1 MYKTG
6 AAVFVQQQP
15 PYAPYGPP
23 SGNMFQPSYPPQQH
37 MVGGSSHQGQQ
48 QQQYNATAPPPQAYH
63 PQPERDYNDIHKE
76 PRSMYPRP
84 DYEWHWVTI
93 YCMKR
98 ITMKITAWFDHHP
111 VINVVPHHRSLQLWV
126 YSLIILFMKCWKLW
140 GGSNMS
146 LRCSWVFFLCAG
158 IRMGTWILYNIHNHE
173 AATNFAKN
181 GVLLVPVRFGG
192 NICGKWKVPKKW
204 L

>member
-1 MYKTG
+1 MVFVISARIFRRTSIYKIKSWLPESCILSSLLKQNLKFKECSKRSFLLFMYKTG

-48 QQQYNATAPPPQAYH
+48 QQQYNASAPPPQAYH

-84 DYEWHWVTI
+84 DYE
-93 YCMKR
+93 
-98 ITMKITAWFDHHP
+98 
-111 VINVVPHHRSLQLWV
+111 
-126 YSLIILFMKCWKLW
+126 
-140 GGSNMS
+140 
-146 LRCSWVFFLCAG
+146 
-158 IRMGTWILYNIHNHE
+158 
-173 AATNFAKN
+173 
-181 GVLLVPVRFGG
+181 
-192 NICGKWKVPKKW
+192 
-204 L
+204 